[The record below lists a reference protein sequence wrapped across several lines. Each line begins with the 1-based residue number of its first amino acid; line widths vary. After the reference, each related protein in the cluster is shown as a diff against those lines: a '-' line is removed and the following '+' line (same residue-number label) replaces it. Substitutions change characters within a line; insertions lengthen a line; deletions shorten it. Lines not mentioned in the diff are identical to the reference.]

1 MAPRMSA
8 RDLKTANDA
17 FHRFNKNVGA
27 SNAFHL
33 FNKSW
38 AKVVTKISEALNV
51 LSGQAEVGEEAE
63 NGTTQGTRGDISSS
77 ISLLKERNKP
87 KWEIL
92 RIVWSRDRNI
102 IKIKR
107 EKAEKEEKI
116 SRLRLDRGDAIAET
130 TSEGGHP

>member
-63 NGTTQGTRGDISSS
+63 LLSSTVMT
-77 ISLLKERNKP
+77 E
-87 KWEIL
+87 
-92 RIVWSRDRNI
+92 
-102 IKIKR
+102 
-107 EKAEKEEKI
+107 
-116 SRLRLDRGDAIAET
+116 
-130 TSEGGHP
+130 